1 MAGGVE
7 AASGRNKRKN
17 NLLRKQLAVALRS
30 VQWSYAIFWSSSLT
44 QPGVLEWEEGC
55 YNGDIKK
62 RKKSYEA
69 AHYKY
74 ALQRSNQLRKLYLCM
89 LEGDSN
95 TTISTTHDVDDYGD
109 DEEHNCNSATSM
121 MLSPDDLSDEE
132 WYYIVSM
139 SYVFSPSQCLPG
151 RALVTGETIWL
162 CNAQYADNKLFSRS
176 LLART
181 VVCFPYLGGVIE
193 LGVTELISEDH
204 SLLQHIKSCLLET
217 SKPDCASYNFSARQ
231 ASDDE
236 KNQTKIKTSDGN
248 SNSVLQENHQI
259 QSDEDVHYKRTV
271 STLVKYSADKD
282 IHHLQPDLVSSN
294 VGSSFLRWKQREQP
308 NSILFQEHSN
318 LQTLSQNVLRKILQE
333 VPLMHSL
340 DTKRTLPSKTLGL
353 NQDDPWDTRKENE
366 KFSVLKAMVPTVN
379 QVDKEEILNNT
390 IKYLQELEERVEELE
405 SCMGSVN
412 FVERQRKSVNDS
424 VLIEETSGNYD
435 DSTKI
440 DGNSGET
447 EQVTIARDETH
458 LRVKL
463 KETEVVME
471 VRCSYRDYIVADIME
486 ALSKLHMDAFS
497 VRSYTLNG
505 FLTLNLKAK
514 FRGAAVASVGMIKR
528 ELRRAIGSPVYYV
541 LLQCGT
547 KEYRSKMSKAGDNDN
562 ALWNQKF
569 VFDFPMYQWKK
580 LTHIKVRIMDK
591 ELFKDGG
598 FVGETIIH
606 LGGIITEGRDRGYI
620 EVKPAPYNVV
630 LDDDTFKGEL
640 KLGFRFT
647 AADKLHINKAWEVK
661 IEGKNREEP
670 MISPVLNLMKLPL
683 LSLYKHYRF
692 TAAWARTQGLINA
705 ELLYCSVVYKSN
717 FLFVARDFSFL
728 INHFTVS

>member
-7 AASGRNKRKN
+7 AASGRSKSKN

-44 QPGVLEWEEGC
+44 QHGVLEWEEGC

-69 AHYKY
+69 AQYKY

-109 DEEHNCNSATSM
+109 DEEHNCNSTTSM

-217 SKPDCASYNFSARQ
+217 SKPDCASYTFSARRD
-231 ASDDE
+231 SDDE
-236 KNQTKIKTSDGN
+236 KYQTKIKTSDGN
-248 SNSVLQENHQI
+248 SNSVLQGNHQI

-271 STLVKYSADKD
+271 STLLKYAADKD
-282 IHHLQPDLVSSN
+282 IPHLQPDLVSTN
-294 VGSSFLRWKQREQP
+294 IESSFLRWKQREQP

-318 LQTLSQNVLRKILQE
+318 LQTLSQNVLRKILQD

-340 DTKRTLPSKTLGL
+340 DTKRTLPSKTFGL

-390 IKYLQELEERVEELE
+390 IKYLQELEGRVEELE

-412 FVERQRKSVNDS
+412 FTERQRKSVNDS

-435 DSTKI
+435 ESTKI

-447 EQVTIARDETH
+447 EQVTIVRDETH

-486 ALSKLHMDAFS
+486 TLSKLHMDAFS

-528 ELRRAIGSPVYYV
+528 ELRRVIGSPVYYV

-683 LSLYKHYRF
+683 LSLYKHYMF
-692 TAAWARTQGLINA
+692 TAAWARMQCLINA

-717 FLFVARDFSFL
+717 FLFVARDFSFS
-728 INHFTVS
+728 INHFKVS

>member
-1 MAGGVE
+1 MAGCVE
-7 AASGRNKRKN
+7 AASGRSKSKN

-44 QPGVLEWEEGC
+44 QHGVLEWEEGC

-69 AHYKY
+69 AQYKY

-109 DEEHNCNSATSM
+109 DEEHNCNSTTSM

-204 SLLQHIKSCLLET
+204 SLLQHIKFCLLET
-217 SKPDCASYNFSARQ
+217 SKPDCASYTFSARRD
-231 ASDDE
+231 SDDE
-236 KNQTKIKTSDGN
+236 KYQTKIKTSDGN
-248 SNSVLQENHQI
+248 SNSVLQGNHQI

-271 STLVKYSADKD
+271 STLLKYAADKD
-282 IHHLQPDLVSSN
+282 IPHLQPDLVSTN
-294 VGSSFLRWKQREQP
+294 IESSFLRWKQREQP

-318 LQTLSQNVLRKILQE
+318 LQTLSQNVLRKILQD

-340 DTKRTLPSKTLGL
+340 DTKRTLPSKTFGL

-390 IKYLQELEERVEELE
+390 IKYLQELEGRVEELE

-412 FVERQRKSVNDS
+412 FAERQRKSVNDS

-435 DSTKI
+435 ESTKI

-447 EQVTIARDETH
+447 EQVTIVRDGTH

-486 ALSKLHMDAFS
+486 TLSKLHMDAFS

-528 ELRRAIGSPVYYV
+528 ELRRVIGSPVYYV

-683 LSLYKHYRF
+683 LSLYKHYMF
-692 TAAWARTQGLINA
+692 TAAWARMQCLINA

-717 FLFVARDFSFL
+717 FLFVARDFSFS
-728 INHFTVS
+728 INHFKVS

>member
-1 MAGGVE
+1 MLISSILNFFNNFGLLVVSFYLPIFLGSGVLNSVLIDIYNTSLTMAGGVE

-132 WYYIVSM
+132 
-139 SYVFSPSQCLPG
+139 CLPG

-176 LLART
+176 FSLSTCFALHNCSYGFFSLERINSVRTNVECMSYVFMGLLQT

-528 ELRRAIGSPVYYV
+528 ELRRAIG
-541 LLQCGT
+541 
-547 KEYRSKMSKAGDNDN
+547 E
-562 ALWNQKF
+562 
-569 VFDFPMYQWKK
+569 
-580 LTHIKVRIMDK
+580 
-591 ELFKDGG
+591 
-598 FVGETIIH
+598 II
-606 LGGIITEGRDRGYI
+606 
-620 EVKPAPYNVV
+620 
-630 LDDDTFKGEL
+630 
-640 KLGFRFT
+640 
-647 AADKLHINKAWEVK
+647 
-661 IEGKNREEP
+661 
-670 MISPVLNLMKLPL
+670 
-683 LSLYKHYRF
+683 
-692 TAAWARTQGLINA
+692 
-705 ELLYCSVVYKSN
+705 
-717 FLFVARDFSFL
+717 
-728 INHFTVS
+728 